1 MEKAKCLAEIPIFFD
16 MPEPVLNR
24 LAEQAGTRRLDRGA
38 ILFHRGD
45 AGDALYVILS
55 GIVKVYQM
63 DANGRQHTLA
73 ILEENDFFGEMAI
86 FDGAPRSAT
95 AEALT
100 DTMVLFLRREAVLNC
115 VRENPETAVVLLATL
130 SSRLRQANIQL
141 ERLLGRDVKSR
152 IAGVLLDMVRD
163 FGSPDPGGELIH
175 LPLTHQ
181 ELANLAG
188 TSRETITRT
197 LCEWQDAGIITF
209 DGRKIRIRDRDALM
223 RITH

>member
-1 MEKAKCLAEIPIFFD
+1 MEKAQCLAAVPIFFD

-24 LAEQAGTRRLDRGA
+24 LAEQAGIRRLDRGA

-63 DANGRQHTLA
+63 DSNGRQHTLA

-100 DTMVLFLRREAVLNC
+100 DITVLILRREAVLNC
-115 VRENPETAVVLLATL
+115 VRENPETAVTLLATL

-141 ERLLGRDVKSR
+141 ERFLGRDVKSR
-152 IAGVLLDMVRD
+152 VAGVLLDMVRD
-163 FGSPDPGGELIH
+163 FSTSGGDGELIH

-197 LCEWQDAGIITF
+197 LCEWQDAGIIAF
-209 DGRKIRIRDRDALM
+209 DGRRMRVRDRDALM
-223 RITH
+223 RINQ